1 MREECKKIKEQ
12 RRTRKITIKQV
23 PNGNKYTH
31 LNNYFINEL
40 NDPIKKHRVMKQPSI
55 CCLQES
61 HFRAKDTCRL
71 KVKGWRWIY
80 HVNGSEKK
88 AGIIKLRQHR
98 L

>member
-40 NDPIKKHRVMKQPSI
+40 NDPIKKHRVMK
-55 CCLQES
+55 
-61 HFRAKDTCRL
+61 
-71 KVKGWRWIY
+71 
-80 HVNGSEKK
+80 
-88 AGIIKLRQHR
+88 
-98 L
+98 